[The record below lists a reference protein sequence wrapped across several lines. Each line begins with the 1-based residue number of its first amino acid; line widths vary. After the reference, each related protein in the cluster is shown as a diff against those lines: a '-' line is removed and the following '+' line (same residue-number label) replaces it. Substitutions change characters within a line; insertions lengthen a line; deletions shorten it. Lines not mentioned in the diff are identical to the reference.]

1 MQVVKR
7 TSQIHSISSEN
18 HGKTKQQAEIEWRRG
33 GIALTEQRRN
43 ADKNNSERESKGG
56 NIEVITETWK
66 NQKERE
72 EVL

>member
-1 MQVVKR
+1 M
-7 TSQIHSISSEN
+7 
-18 HGKTKQQAEIEWRRG
+18 EWRRG

-66 NQKERE
+66 NQKECE